1 MNIVKVLKELKGWTN
16 DDIAIKTG
24 VSTSI
29 IAKIINTNK
38 IKDIM
43 LMSSLA
49 NAFGVPIDLF
59 VVANIGF
66 QSANTDAMRI
76 LESLKQYEQSKR
88 DLKVT
93 IWGE

>member
-38 IKDIM
+38 IKDVT
-43 LMSSLA
+43 LMSSLS
-49 NAFGVPIDLF
+49 NAFGVPVDLF
-59 VVANIGF
+59 IVANIGF

-76 LESLKQYEQSKR
+76 LESLKKYEQSKS

>member
-1 MNIVKVLKELKGWTN
+1 MNIVKILKEFKGWTN

-24 VSTSI
+24 VSTQI
-29 IAKIINTNK
+29 IAKIVNTNK

-59 VVANIGF
+59 IVANTGF

>member
-1 MNIVKVLKELKGWTN
+1 MNITKILKELKGWTN
-16 DDIAIKTG
+16 EDIAVKAG
-24 VSTSI
+24 VGTPA

-38 IKDIM
+38 LKDIN
-43 LMSSLA
+43 LMVKLA
-49 NAFGVPIDLF
+49 NAFDVPLDLF
-59 VVANIGF
+59 IVANTSF

-76 LESLKQYEQSKR
+76 LESLKKYEQSKS

>member
-1 MNIVKVLKELKGWTN
+1 MNIVKILKELKGWTN
-16 DDIAIKTG
+16 DDIAIKAG

-59 VVANIGF
+59 IVANTGF